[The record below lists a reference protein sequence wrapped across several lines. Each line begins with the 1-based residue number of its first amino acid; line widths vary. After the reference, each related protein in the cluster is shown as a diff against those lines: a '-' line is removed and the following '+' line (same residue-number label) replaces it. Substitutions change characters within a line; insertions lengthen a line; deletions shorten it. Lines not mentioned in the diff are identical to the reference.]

1 MDNWIN
7 WAAGIMAIINAS
19 WLIVQGWKRLK
30 PEVKKMETD
39 ADLDILEGAAKS
51 QQMLIDRINDLQS
64 QLNLEREARKADL
77 QQERAAR
84 QAELETERA
93 ARTKSEE
100 YLRRRIREAEREA
113 RDYRQWA
120 AKLVKQVVEAGKVP
134 AAFIPSSEDSETGIS
149 AIRPD
154 SKGEQ

>member
-1 MDNWIN
+1 MDFTTMMNWILG
-7 WAAGIMAIINAS
+7 AINAAF
-19 WLIVQGWKRLK
+19 LIYAAWRKLK
-30 PEVKKMETD
+30 PEVKKLETEV
-39 ADLDILEGAAKS
+39 DLDVLEGAARS

-77 QQERAAR
+77 QQERDAR
-84 QAELETERA
+84 KAELETERA

-134 AAFIPSSEDSETGIS
+134 AAFIPSSEESETGIS
-149 AIRPD
+149 AIRQET
-154 SKGEQ
+154 KGDQ